1 MSKLSV
7 KEDLPNFYVR
17 SKVAHEPVVTFTE
30 DELKTKSKEDLHK
43 IQDYHIDT
51 LKLLVG
57 TQVLDILHNIATVD
71 KLLER
76 K

>member
-1 MSKLSV
+1 MSNLSK

-17 SKVAHEPVVTFTE
+17 SKIAHEPVITFSE
-30 DELKTKSKEDLHK
+30 DELKSKSKEDLNK
-43 IQDYHIDT
+43 IQDYHINT

-57 TQVLDILHNIATVD
+57 SQVLDILHNINTID

-76 K
+76 

>member
-1 MSKLSV
+1 MSSLSK

-17 SKVAHEPVVTFTE
+17 SKIAHEPVITFSE
-30 DELKTKSKEDLHK
+30 DELKSKSKEDLNK
-43 IQDYHIDT
+43 IQDYHINT

-57 TQVLDILHNIATVD
+57 SQVLDILHNINTID

-76 K
+76 

>member
-1 MSKLSV
+1 MSTLSK

-17 SKVAHEPVVTFTE
+17 SKIAHEPVITFSE
-30 DELKTKSKEDLHK
+30 DELKSKSKEDLNK
-43 IQDYHIDT
+43 IQDYHINT

-57 TQVLDILHNIATVD
+57 SQVLDILHNINTID

-76 K
+76 